1 MISGG
6 NGILDKAGEAVE
18 VNKVAAGKE
27 QLELYYYELI
37 ATEPYG
43 QASIGDY
50 VEILNKNGIPTQEED
65 GKVKAEIDGI
75 IYEITE
81 KEDGTLDITHPDG
94 EGGSGTIT
102 TPILNV
108 VVTSQTSESIVIQVN
123 SKNLDGAVYEY
134 YISQVENERGSLK
147 DNNTIGKYEYTGLT
161 EGTYYI
167 TVVAKNADGI
177 ELIEKTVNVKVEKQE
192 KPPVQIPSA
201 EEDPTDSSKNPI
213 IVGEIEWNDGIGS
226 LPITKN
232 ENVDNNLKMEY
243 KVNDGEWKEINSGDS
258 IPNLKPGNTVEIRF
272 TDGENSGTPLVIT
285 IKDEIVPTISTG
297 ADRK

>member
-50 VEILNKNGIPTQEED
+50 VDILNKNGIPTQEED

-102 TPILNV
+102 
-108 VVTSQTSESIVIQVN
+108 
-123 SKNLDGAVYEY
+123 
-134 YISQVENERGSLK
+134 
-147 DNNTIGKYEYTGLT
+147 
-161 EGTYYI
+161 
-167 TVVAKNADGI
+167 
-177 ELIEKTVNVKVEKQE
+177 
-192 KPPVQIPSA
+192 PPVQIPSA
-201 EEDPTDSSKNPI
+201 EENPTDPSKNPI

-258 IPNLKPGNTVEIRF
+258 IPNLKDGNIVTAKL
-272 TDGENSGTPLVIT
+272 TDERNNRSDTATLYVQLSAEKQEELALAENGFEKVLNSPLLNNNSVRLSDANALKVGGTGNLYTPMAI
-285 IKDEIVPTISTG
+285 
-297 ADRK
+297 